1 MRTLLFT
8 LLVPVLLTAQSV
20 PSLAPQ
26 HGQRPARMVVRNA
39 LVIEGNGTPA
49 SGPRD
54 IFIEGDTITQ
64 IAPSRAATANQ
75 PAGTAVIDA
84 QGRYVMPGLINMH
97 AHFQDERAGIKMPAE
112 YQLKLWLAAGI
123 TTCRDLGSDFA
134 KSSVLREQS
143 KLGQVIAPRFFLH
156 RTFSMP
162 PAPRTPDEARER
174 IRQFKRDGAD
184 GVKFFDLYRD
194 IMEAALDELH
204 KQGLRG
210 AHHAAVAE
218 TNALDDSKFG
228 MTTIEH
234 WYGIPDAALENCV
247 QSFPAD
253 FNIAREIDRFRY
265 SGRLWRE
272 ANPDKLKAVLES
284 MVKAN
289 VAWDPTLNIYEAARD
304 LQRYQNQPW
313 FPEYLHP
320 ALERFFAPNPEYH
333 GSFFEHWTT
342 TDEAFWREN
351 YRLWMG
357 AVRQFG
363 HLGGTITTGE
373 DTGFIYNVYGFGLIR
388 GLELHREAGFAP
400 LQVIQHATANGG
412 KTLGQGHRLG
422 RIRAG
427 YAADLL
433 ILNGNPLEDF
443 KFLYPPVGNQKPGI
457 EWTIKDGIPYSV
469 PKLVADVKAI
479 VRDAKKK

>member
-1 MRTLLFT
+1 MRCLL
-8 LLVPVLLTAQSV
+8 LLLPALLIAQN
-20 PSLAPQ
+20 APE
-26 HGQRPARMVVRNA
+26 HGHRPPKLIVRNA

-54 IFIEGDTITQ
+54 IFIEGDTIAQ

-84 QGRYVMPGLINMH
+84 RGRYVMPGLINMH
-97 AHFQDERAGIKMPAE
+97 AHFQDERAGLKMPAD

-134 KSSVLREQS
+134 KTAILRAQS
-143 KLGQVIAPRFFLH
+143 RAGQIIAPRLFLH
-156 RTFSMP
+156 RTFNAP
-162 PAPRTPDEARER
+162 PAPRTPDEARAR
-174 IRQFKRDGAD
+174 IRQFKQEGAD

-194 IMEAALDELH
+194 IMQAALAELH
-204 KQGLRG
+204 AQGLKG

-218 TNALDDSKFG
+218 TNAWDDAQFG

-234 WYGIPDAALENCV
+234 WYGIPDAALADGV
-247 QSFPAD
+247 QHFPAD

-272 ANPDKLKAVLES
+272 ADPQKLAAVLDAL
-284 MVKAN
+284 VKAN

-333 GSFFEHWTT
+333 GSFFEYWTT
-342 TDEAFWREN
+342 TDEAFWSEN
-351 YRLWMG
+351 YRLWMA
-357 AVRQFG
+357 AVRDFARR
-363 HLGGTITTGE
+363 GGTVTTGE
-373 DTGFIYNVYGFGLIR
+373 DTGFIYNLYGFGLIR
-388 GLELHREAGFAP
+388 GLELHREAGFDA

-412 KTLGQGHRLG
+412 RVLGQGERLG
-422 RIRAG
+422 RLRVG

-443 KFLYPPVGNQKPGI
+443 KFLYPPTGQQKPGI

-469 PKLVADVKAI
+469 ARLVADVKAI
-479 VRDAKKK
+479 VRAARQP